1 MPVPAPVRDRE
12 PSGATQIERT
22 ESLSQEFKSE
32 DSTPHP
38 SSPGQDETAPDKLF
52 EAAVA
57 HHHQGSRQEAERL
70 YRAAIALAP
79 NHADAHNNLGMLY
92 ASQGRLIDAIACYH
106 KAIAARPDFAA
117 ACNNLGMA
125 LVALWRLEEAVGQFI
140 KAIAASPNYAEA
152 HSNLATA
159 LDALNHY
166 EGAAAHYERAVA
178 IRPGLAA
185 VHSNLANALAV
196 LNRPEEALAA
206 GRRAIEL
213 VPEAADGYLAL
224 ANALRTLGRTAELRS
239 VLEKGLE
246 LSPAR
251 GDLHRALAETK
262 RFAPGD
268 PQLAAMEKLARA
280 QVSLPTSQRA
290 ALHFALAKA
299 YADIDQPERAFE
311 HLIEGNGLKRREVAY
326 NEAAALDGF
335 RRIEAVFTPD
345 LLRQK
350 QAMGDSSAV
359 PIFIFGMPRSGTT
372 LVEQMIAS
380 HPQVYGADERMDFSR
395 AVGRLVTH
403 SGMPMFPDL
412 MKSITAPQLR
422 ALGRAY
428 VAGMQAGAPD
438 RERITDK
445 MTANFAFAGLI
456 HLALPNAK
464 LIHVRRDPLDTCV
477 SCFSSLFPATYLS
490 YTYELGELGRYYRG
504 YEKLMAH
511 WRRVLPEGAM
521 LEVQYEELIA
531 DFAPQA
537 GRIIAHC
544 GLAWDERC
552 LAFHA
557 TQRPVRS
564 ASAAQVREPLYHS
577 AVGRWRRYAPML
589 GPLREAL
596 GLEGGITKAM
606 L

>member
-1 MPVPAPVRDRE
+1 
-12 PSGATQIERT
+12 
-22 ESLSQEFKSE
+22 LSQEFKSPA
-32 DSTPHP
+32 SAQAA
-38 SSPGQDETAPDKLF
+38 SSGSRGEATLGELF
-52 EAAVA
+52 AAAVA
-57 HHHQGSRQEAERL
+57 HDRQGSRQEAERL

-79 NHADAHNNLGMLY
+79 HHAEAHNNLGMLY

-106 KAIAARPDFAA
+106 RAISARPDFAA

-140 KAIAASPNYAEA
+140 KAIAASPNFAEA

-159 LDALNHY
+159 LAALNHY

-185 VHSNLANALAV
+185 AHSNLANALAV
-196 LNRPEEALAA
+196 LNRPEEAIAA
-206 GRRAIEL
+206 GRRAIKL
-213 VPEAADGYLAL
+213 VPKAADGYLAL

-239 VLEKGLE
+239 VLEKGLK

-251 GDLHRALAETK
+251 ADLHRALAETK

-268 PQLAAMEKLARA
+268 LQLAAMESLARA
-280 QVSLPTSQRA
+280 QVSLPTPQRA

-299 YADIDQPERAFE
+299 YADLDQPERSFR

-326 NEAAALDGF
+326 NEAATLDAF
-335 RRIEAVFTPD
+335 RRIEAVFTPE

-350 QAMGDSSAV
+350 QAMGDSSPV

-372 LVEQMIAS
+372 LVEQVIAS

-395 AVGRLVTH
+395 AAGRLVTR
-403 SGMPMFPDL
+403 SGMPMFPAL
-412 MKSITAPQLR
+412 MASITAPQLR

-428 VAGMQAGAPD
+428 LAGMQASAPD
-438 RERITDK
+438 RARITDK

-477 SCFSSLFPATYLS
+477 SCFSRLFAATYLS
-490 YTYELGELGRYYRG
+490 YTYDLGELGRYYRG

-511 WRRVLPEGAM
+511 WRRVLPPGVM
-521 LEVQYEELIA
+521 LEVQYEELVA
-531 DFAPQA
+531 DFVPQA
-537 GRIIAHC
+537 RRIIAYC
-544 GLAWDERC
+544 GLGWDERC

-557 TQRPVRS
+557 TQRSVRS
-564 ASAAQVREPLYHS
+564 ASAEQVRQPLYDS
-577 AVGRWRRYAPML
+577 SVGRWRRYAPML
-589 GPLREAL
+589 RPLLDAL
-596 GLEGGITKAM
+596 GPERAIEAG
-606 L
+606 